1 MSVGRDEVARIAAL
15 ARLRLDPAEVD
26 RLTRDMNRILE
37 HATRLRKVAHTGR
50 DVSPTTGS
58 PAPAPGA
65 DADASTSTSSP
76 GGTRGA
82 DGDVPDELATKP
94 EAFAPH
100 MVDGFFVV
108 PPPPGVVP
116 TRATGEV
123 GGDA

>member
-1 MSVGRDEVARIAAL
+1 VSVGRDEVARIAAL

-37 HATRLRKVAHTGR
+37 HATRLRQVAHTKR
-50 DVSPTTGS
+50 DVSLVTRS
-58 PAPAPGA
+58 PAPAHGA
-65 DADASTSTSSP
+65 DVNVSTSTSAP
-76 GGTRGA
+76 GGTREPA
-82 DGDVPDELATKP
+82 GDVPDELATKP

-116 TRATGEV
+116 TRATNDG
-123 GGDA
+123 GGDS

>member
-1 MSVGRDEVARIAAL
+1 MSVGRKEVAQIAAL
-15 ARLRLDPAEVD
+15 ARLRLHPAEVD

-37 HATRLRKVAHTGR
+37 HATRLRNVAHTER
-50 DVSPTTGS
+50 DLSPMTGS
-58 PAPAPGA
+58 PAPAHGA

-76 GGTRGA
+76 GGTRGP

-94 EAFAPH
+94 ETFAPH

-116 TRATGEV
+116 TRASGEM
-123 GGDA
+123 GGDS